1 MENQFRQSNSV
12 NLPKS
17 LSEYPKLLAYLLTL
31 PQEKRLSLERLL
43 CRIDLYFLLRYALK
57 REDMEREW
65 IFQRCREVQETPNGM
80 IDIWS
85 REHYKSTIITFGKNI
100 QDILASHGKEPLP
113 EWKGR
118 EVTIGIFSFNRPAA
132 KKFLRQIKTEFEDNA
147 ELKVLFPDILFENP
161 RKESP
166 KWSEDDG
173 LVVKRRSNPREATVE
188 ATGLVDGQPTGMH
201 YVIRS
206 YDDVVTLESARSV
219 EMIKKTTQA
228 WGLSL
233 SLGSEGGHA
242 RYAGTFYAD
251 GDTYSEIIDR
261 GGAIPRIHPATE
273 DGSSSGKPV
282 LFSQE
287 YLDEK
292 KFAGI
297 YDFSC
302 QYLCDPIPDDDAYF
316 SIDDFQWYD
325 EKPRLLRHYGASDCA
340 LTEGDGDFTELG
352 IAGVDTEDNIYLIDW
367 YSGQVTMDV
376 WIEKQLDLVRTHK
389 PLLWASEAGQ
399 IKRASEPYLNK
410 AMRDRKDYVSLKWF
424 PAVADKATN
433 CRSFQARCRQKKVF
447 LPRNTPW
454 ADDLVAQL
462 LRFPK
467 SRKDDKV
474 DVCGL
479 FGRMLDE
486 MYGAVRPSE
495 TVLQLVPTD
504 YGFDD
509 DDSDNNWK
517 TA

>member
-1 MENQFRQSNSV
+1 ME
-12 NLPKS
+12 K
-17 LSEYPKLLAYLLTL
+17 
-31 PQEKRLSLERLL
+31 
-43 CRIDLYFLLRYALK
+43 
-57 REDMEREW
+57 EW
-65 IFQRCREVQETPNGM
+65 IFQRCREVQENPNGF

-100 QDILASHGKEPLP
+100 QDILASHGDEPLA

-132 KKFLRQIKTEFEDNA
+132 KKFLRQIKTEFEDNQP
-147 ELKVLFPDILFENP
+147 LKDLFPDILYQNP

-173 LVVKRRSNPREATVE
+173 LVVKRKSNPRESTVE
-188 ATGLVDGQPTGMH
+188 ASGLVDGQPTGMH
-201 YVIRS
+201 YVVRS

-261 GGAIPRIHPATE
+261 GGAEPRIHAAT
-273 DGSSSGKPV
+273 DNGQSSGKPV

-302 QYLCDPIPDDDAYF
+302 QYLCNPIPDDNAYF
-316 SIDDFQWYD
+316 SIDDFKWYTQIP
-325 EKPRLLRHYGASDCA
+325 EHLRKYGASDCA
-340 LTEGDGDFTELG
+340 LSEGKGDFTELAV
-352 IAGVDTEDNIYLIDW
+352 AGVDPNDDLYLIDW
-367 YSGQVTMDV
+367 WTGQETMDV
-376 WIEKQLDLVRTHK
+376 WIDAELDLVKKHK
-389 PLLWASEAGQ
+389 PVKWASESGQ
-399 IKRASEPYLNK
+399 IRRASEPYLNK
-410 AMRDRKDYVSLKWF
+410 RMMERREYVVLEWL
-424 PAVADKATN
+424 PTIADKPTM
-433 CRSFQARCRQKKVF
+433 CRSFQARCKAGKVY
-447 LPRNTPW
+447 LPKGQAW
-454 ADDLVAQL
+454 AEDLVAQL
-462 LRFPK
+462 VRFPK
-467 SRKDDKV
+467 AKFDDKV

-479 FGRMLDE
+479 FGRILDN
-486 MYGAVRPSE
+486 MHGAFIPSSN
-495 TVLQLVPTD
+495 VVQLVTD
-504 YGFDD
+504 SYGLD
-509 DDSDNNWK
+509 DDSPESWK
-517 TA
+517 TL